1 MAVARFDEPMFEL
14 ELSAGMLMRIHSIIQ
29 SMPRII
35 INMLLHY
42 MVM

>member
-1 MAVARFDEPMFEL
+1 MAATRFDEPMFEL
-14 ELSAGMLMRIHSIIQ
+14 EFCAGMLMRIHSIIQ
-29 SMPRII
+29 SIPRII